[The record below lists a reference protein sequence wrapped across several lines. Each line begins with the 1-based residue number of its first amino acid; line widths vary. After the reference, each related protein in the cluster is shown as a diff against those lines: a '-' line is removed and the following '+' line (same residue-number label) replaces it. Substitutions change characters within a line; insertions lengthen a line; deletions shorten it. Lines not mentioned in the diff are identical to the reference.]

1 MESNSAMQ
9 EAIRELSEAYEI
21 AREQNNQQA
30 AAAFKLAL
38 LERLEKF
45 ANTIDTQ

>member
-1 MESNSAMQ
+1 MQ
-9 EAIRELSEAYEI
+9 EAIKELTEAYEK
-21 AREQNNQQA
+21 AKEQNNEQV